1 MEKTKEQILITKLRK
16 AGRKTQMGMFA
27 MRRPGMMPG
36 FEHHRGPGG
45 PGFQGHVP
53 EHDRFSGDQHGK
65 CRMDGGPQCD
75 RHRKGF
81 PGGPEGRR
89 PEHHGDG
96 RPGRFPGMMPGGPQN
111 TRGPGMMPGM
121 GPATMPREM
130 ILLALLE
137 AGEGGVR
144 QKDIGTEI
152 GINPSSLSEQ
162 INRLEAD
169 RYIERTANPEDR
181 RSTLI
186 SLTEKGRARAY
197 EVQDERQSTAAELF
211 ANLTEEEKDTLL
223 ELLNKLL
230 GE

>member
-36 FEHHRGPGG
+36 FGRQHGHGG
-45 PGFQGHVP
+45 ECGRHGHD
-53 EHDRFSGDQHGK
+53 HDRENAFGGQSGK
-65 CRMDGGPQCD
+65 CRIDGGPQCRQHD
-75 RHRKGF
+75 RPAADDHCHRGRQHD
-81 PGGPEGRR
+81 GGPHC
-89 PEHHGDG
+89 HHGGMGGPAMMG
-96 RPGRFPGMMPGGPQN
+96 RPGMMH
-111 TRGPGMMPGM
+111 GM

-137 AGEGGVR
+137 AGEVGVR
-144 QKDIGTEI
+144 QKDVASEI

-186 SLTEKGRARAY
+186 SLTEKGKARAY
-197 EVQDERQSTAAELF
+197 EVQDERQRTANELF

-223 ELLNKLL
+223 ALLDKLL